1 MAEDNEIRLEDLGHL
16 LTSITSEM
24 YGKILDKLGAK
35 MTEKFLKDASQ
46 EEKESFINRMK
57 EDQTTKLVDRMSLI
71 MNRILADL
79 QFIQGCN
86 KLKSPY
92 KSIDELRQD
101 NEIANNHLQSV
112 ENERSIFQRDIDM
125 TIDKLENLCELIL
138 GHKLVTLNNQ
148 T

>member
-1 MAEDNEIRLEDLGHL
+1 MSEEDEIKIEDLGHL
-16 LTSITSEM
+16 LTSITGEM
-24 YGKILDKLGAK
+24 YGKILDKFGAK

-46 EEKESFINRMK
+46 EEKESFISRMK
-57 EDQTTKLVDRMSLI
+57 EAQISKLIDRMSLI

-86 KLKSPY
+86 SLKDSY
-92 KSIDELRQD
+92 KSIDDLRQD

-112 ENERSIFQRDIDM
+112 ENERSILQRDIDL
-125 TIDKLENLCELIL
+125 TIDKLESLCELIL
-138 GHKLVTLNNQ
+138 GHKIVTLNDQ